1 MNLNAQL
8 ETFNLAWQA
17 SKNKA
22 RNALSI
28 VLVLL
33 VLQFFL
39 AIYWSS
45 PPAVFDVNNNTQ
57 QYAENN
63 NQSIVTGYTTT
74 TTLITVAKTLL
85 NKSGGYISNDI
96 APPSLFIDNI
106 KNWEYGVLIQ
116 IRDLAR
122 VLRNDMSRS
131 QSQSIE
137 NKDLS
142 LTEPKFNFDNNS
154 WAFPA
159 TESEYQ
165 DAIDHLTLYL
175 DDISQSSQPSAQ
187 FYSRADNLTDWLGV
201 IEKRLGSLSQ
211 RLSASVGQER
221 INTDLA
227 GDGDAEQATQTP
239 KEIKVKTPWLE
250 IDDVFYQARGSTWAL
265 IHFLKAIEVDF
276 NSVLKKKNAQ
286 ISLKQIIRELEASQQ
301 ELWSPIILN
310 GSGFGLVAN
319 HSLVMASYL
328 SRANAA
334 VIDLRNLLKQG

>member
-1 MNLNAQL
+1 MNLNALL
-8 ETFNLAWQA
+8 ETFNLAFQA

-74 TTLITVAKTLL
+74 TTLITVAETLL

-154 WAFPA
+154 WALPA

-165 DAIDHLTLYL
+165 NAIDHLTLYL
-175 DDISQSSQPSAQ
+175 DDISQSSQPNAQ

-227 GDGDAEQATQTP
+227 GDSDAEQATQTP

>member
-1 MNLNAQL
+1 
-8 ETFNLAWQA
+8 
-17 SKNKA
+17 
-22 RNALSI
+22 

-45 PPAVFDVNNNTQ
+45 PPAVFDVNINTQ

-74 TTLITVAKTLL
+74 ATLITVAETLL

-154 WAFPA
+154 WALPA

-165 DAIDHLTLYL
+165 NAIDHLTLYL
-175 DDISQSSQPSAQ
+175 DDISQSSQPS
-187 FYSRADNLTDWLGV
+187 
-201 IEKRLGSLSQ
+201 
-211 RLSASVGQER
+211 
-221 INTDLA
+221 
-227 GDGDAEQATQTP
+227 TQ
-239 KEIKVKTPWLE
+239 L
-250 IDDVFYQARGSTWAL
+250 F
-265 IHFLKAIEVDF
+265 
-276 NSVLKKKNAQ
+276 
-286 ISLKQIIRELEASQQ
+286 
-301 ELWSPIILN
+301 
-310 GSGFGLVAN
+310 
-319 HSLVMASYL
+319 
-328 SRANAA
+328 
-334 VIDLRNLLKQG
+334 